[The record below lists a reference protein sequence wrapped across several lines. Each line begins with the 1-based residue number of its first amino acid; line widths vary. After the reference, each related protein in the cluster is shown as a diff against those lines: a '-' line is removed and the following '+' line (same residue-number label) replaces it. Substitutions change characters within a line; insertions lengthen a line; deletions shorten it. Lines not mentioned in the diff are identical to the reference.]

1 MIGVEEMEKTSE
13 NLLEK
18 ILDRN
23 NLNQAYLKVFKNRG
37 SAGIDNMKVEDMLK
51 YLKEN
56 KVKLL
61 ETLKDGSYKPKPV
74 KRVEIPK
81 PNGGKRLLGIPTV
94 IDRMIQQSIVQIIS
108 PIFEKT
114 FSVYSYG
121 FRPNKNAHQA
131 IEKAKEYYDEGYKYV
146 VDIDLAKYFDT
157 VNHDMLINMLR
168 EEIKDERVI
177 KLIRK
182 YLKSGVM
189 IDGIISATT
198 QGTPQGG
205 NLSPLLSNIYLT
217 KFDKMLESRG
227 HKFVRYAD
235 DCNIYVKSK
244 RASLRVMQSCVKFL
258 EGKLKLK
265 VNQEKSRTGSPLRL
279 KFLGFSLYS
288 MKGKSGI
295 RPHKENIKRFKER
308 IKELTSR
315 KQAKPIA
322 KILENIKVYT
332 TGWLGYYSICDMKT
346 RIQSLNEWIRRR
358 IRQIYWK
365 QWKRVSARFENLKRL
380 CKTKQKAW
388 EWANSRLGYW
398 RVAGSFILSTTLTNE
413 YLVSQGYDDIS
424 LRYERLHLNY

>member
-1 MIGVEEMEKTSE
+1 
-13 NLLEK
+13 
-18 ILDRN
+18 
-23 NLNQAYLKVFKNRG
+23 
-37 SAGIDNMKVEDMLK
+37 
-51 YLKEN
+51 
-56 KVKLL
+56 
-61 ETLKDGSYKPKPV
+61 
-74 KRVEIPK
+74 
-81 PNGGKRLLGIPTV
+81 
-94 IDRMIQQSIVQIIS
+94 
-108 PIFEKT
+108 
-114 FSVYSYG
+114 
-121 FRPNKNAHQA
+121 
-131 IEKAKEYYDEGYKYV
+131 
-146 VDIDLAKYFDT
+146 
-157 VNHDMLINMLR
+157 
-168 EEIKDERVI
+168 
-177 KLIRK
+177 
-182 YLKSGVM
+182 
-189 IDGIISATT
+189 
-198 QGTPQGG
+198 
-205 NLSPLLSNIYLT
+205 LT

-279 KFLGFSLYS
+279 KFLGFCLYS